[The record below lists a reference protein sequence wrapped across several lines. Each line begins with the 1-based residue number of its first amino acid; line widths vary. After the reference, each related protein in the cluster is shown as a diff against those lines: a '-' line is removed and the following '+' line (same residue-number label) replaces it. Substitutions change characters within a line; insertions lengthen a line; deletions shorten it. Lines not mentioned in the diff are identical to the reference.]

1 MNFLYY
7 FIKFDFCVIFR
18 FHSHLPHIRTPFN
31 HKEFNLINRDNV
43 SNMHNSTYTLITSLN
58 GTTPNE
64 TQPQQQQ
71 NSQNSTSN
79 NLLEPNKSL
88 HNSFS
93 CHELNLKH
101 NQQNGAMNQVQ
112 SGFHFHLAGFI
123 DPEAGIPLHLLS
135 NMKSSKDANF
145 VVHWI
150 NNKDFHFTYAAELFS
165 REIFEKI
172 RKVQSEKMMMLKKNQ
187 SEMGSN
193 EENLSETLNGKYSK
207 KN

>member
-1 MNFLYY
+1 M
-7 FIKFDFCVIFR
+7 
-18 FHSHLPHIRTPFN
+18 
-31 HKEFNLINRDNV
+31 NRDNV
-43 SNMHNSTYTLITSLN
+43 SNMHNSTYTLLSSIN

-64 TQPQQQQ
+64 SQSQPQQNQ
-71 NSQNSTSN
+71 SQNVNSN

-93 CHELNLKH
+93 CHELNLKQ
-101 NQQNGAMNQVQ
+101 NQQNNGATSQVQ

-165 REIFEKI
+165 REIYEKI
-172 RKVQSEKMMMLKKNQ
+172 RKVQSEKMLLKKTQ
-187 SEMGSN
+187 SETGSN
-193 EENLSETLNGKYSK
+193 DENLNDTMNGWLYIIVCK
-207 KN
+207 KSIIFILIFYYFKIFVKNQI